1 MARITRFTRLT
12 KPPMKHIALLI
23 LLLLPCA
30 LFAQYPNNPNK
41 IRLGFQTTGNGLIY
55 RGSGAPTQ
63 FPTSY
68 NSPFQQYDTVAN
80 VLWVYQDSFWY
91 ATNTVRRATPPP
103 YSSTSSGLTLIYGH
117 ATWQDSDDEQRY
129 EYVANDSIEAWVPAV
144 GIYYATSAP
153 ADIAATPTTG
163 AVEYTAALWNKVP
176 TDSLF
181 RHDGANWVFIGE
193 SGPHF
198 VRGDSGALQDIAEGD
213 TLTITGGY
221 GINIVTATGDTV
233 TVIVDTTQVATP
245 YDLTL
250 ISTSFVTDADTGT
263 PQTINSGDTLQINS
277 GWGVNTTVGAT
288 GLITV
293 TGDSTQVA
301 TLYDVSVVQA
311 DINTHE
317 AADGDL
323 SATNEIQQIDTFSF
337 SSPTL
342 SISLSSDGVAA
353 KTANLSGLLTG
364 YVTGSGTAGRVP
376 RWTSSSA
383 LGDGVLRDDGT
394 LLALGGAT
402 VSGYSFY
409 DYSTGGW
416 RLATGTTA
424 QRPTNAAGVHRYN
437 TSLGYSETANGSA
450 WLQSDFPTGATTNT
464 IRHNGT
470 NWIASSNL
478 INDGTVVRAAGAT
491 NRIHLFPSD
500 FTDGQLFN
508 GQISLLNN
516 AESAAAKF
524 AVGGSQLWL
533 RVIGGLQ
540 GTGRGVLISPNGEA
554 VLTATNTLLTLNTT
568 AAATLQSWLLNGT
581 QVANLTT
588 GTNTVTFSLN
598 TPTAATLQ
606 SWLLNGTQVASL
618 SAETGANAHLL
629 LRSNVTTANRGI
641 SNYHHQNGVA
651 GAYMGFLRSRGTASA
666 QTALQN
672 GDIIGASVFRPY
684 DGANY
689 TVDNCY
695 FGGNISGAVSTGNTP
710 SSLFFI
716 AGPTTSYLPD
726 LLIHSGGNVGI
737 GSSGTGDITSAVN
750 TPPRQLT
757 IYGEARIT
765 DLTTDTPTRIVG
777 ADADGDL
784 GAVSEGYGVNITGG
798 ALEVDTTQIATQS
811 DLAAI
816 SPTTLYTGDG
826 TIATDR
832 TVTIDDNYALIT
844 SGSPGVL
851 SFTGTSGY
859 VSSLS
864 AYGYA
869 YEIADTAFYITNA
882 TVKQPGIG
890 STIWYIQAG
899 RQDAT
904 ASALAEV
911 NGDGGVTLGSIKTA
925 GESSLVLDGQSITH
939 TADLS
944 HIVKIGATTIHTT
957 TSTGVGINDTS
968 PEKSLDVGGMG
979 KFRQLSGQDN
989 SVTIGTNANMGTGRS
1004 ASVTGSQSSDVAG
1017 RFSFTSGTG
1026 LTAGE
1031 WVTLTWG
1038 TAFDN
1043 PPAVV
1048 LMPEDAN
1055 GASITPYLFVQP
1067 TTTGCSIQVNVTGAP
1082 YEGLTYSFNYIV
1094 IQGK

>member
-1 MARITRFTRLT
+1 
-12 KPPMKHIALLI
+12 MKHIALLI

-41 IRLGFQTTGNGLIY
+41 IRLGFQTTGNGLTY

-63 FPTSY
+63 FPTGY

-91 ATNTVRRATPPP
+91 ATNTVRRSTPPP
-103 YSSTSSGLTLIYGH
+103 YSSTSSGLTLVYGH

-181 RHDGANWVFIGE
+181 RHDGANWVFIGK

-221 GINIVTATGDTV
+221 GVNVVTAAGDTV
-233 TVIVDTTQVATP
+233 TVIVDTTQIATQ
-245 YDLTL
+245 YDLSQ
-250 ISTSFVTDADTGT
+250 ISTSFVVDADAGT
-263 PQTINSGDTLQINS
+263 PQTIASGDTLQINS

-376 RWTSSSA
+376 RWTSASA

-450 WLQSDFPTGATTNT
+450 WLQSDFPVGTSAQTLRHDGTSWVSNDLLKSSPTKVWINNATAQPNAQEFGVAGNVIIGSLENHYLQIGGGGGLGNTFNNATTNGVGRFT
-464 IRHNGT
+464 VGGGFFNYAGSVFSFT
-470 NWIASSNL
+470 NSARFSGSNLYLRFSTSQQLQSSNSRVGAIISEINSSTGTRIFQWNFAESIIPDVNGNTTPFYVGLPARWQRTTL
-478 INDGTVVRAAGAT
+478 INNSAQVLGAIFRQQIIADTSSVSPLVLCAMAIEPTFNNNGLTNVNKHGIRYRAT
-491 NRIHLFPSD
+491 
-500 FTDGQLFN
+500 
-508 GQISLLNN
+508 
-516 AESAAAKF
+516 
-524 AVGGSQLWL
+524 
-533 RVIGGLQ
+533 
-540 GTGRGVLISPNGEA
+540 
-554 VLTATNTLLTLNTT
+554 
-568 AAATLQSWLLNGT
+568 
-581 QVANLTT
+581 TT
-588 GTNTVTFSLN
+588 GTHY
-598 TPTAATLQ
+598 AATF
-606 SWLLNGTQVASL
+606 N
-618 SAETGANAHLL
+618 
-629 LRSNVTTANRGI
+629 
-641 SNYHHQNGVA
+641 
-651 GAYMGFLRSRGTASA
+651 
-666 QTALQN
+666 
-672 GDIIGASVFRPY
+672 
-684 DGANY
+684 
-689 TVDNCY
+689 
-695 FGGNISGAVSTGNTP
+695 SG
-710 SSLFFI
+710 L
-716 AGPTTSYLPD
+716 
-726 LLIHSGGNVGI
+726 VGI
-737 GSSGTGDITSAVN
+737 GTETPAQTLHVAGTM
-750 TPPRQLT
+750 RLT
-757 IYGEARIT
+757 GSDGTATALMGR
-765 DLTTDTPTRIVG
+765 
-777 ADADGDL
+777 DADGDIS
-784 GAVSEGYGVNITGG
+784 AVSEGYGINVTGG

-832 TVTIDDNYALIT
+832 TVTVGSDKTLTITSTTPDFPGYSHTKKIGYNATWDLWGDYSLIYTDDYFTNFIQGIIDYDSTVFIRISAGDWGGDNYVNMQMNSA
-844 SGSPGVL
+844 GVL
-851 SFTGTSGY
+851 SLTGISG
-859 VSSLS
+859 SSSAGLS
-864 AYGYA
+864 IGQNTTLGAYGSRLQGA
-869 YEIADTAFYITNA
+869 GGVEFDADTAGKFVFQVNNTTEAVI
-882 TVKQPGIG
+882 
-890 STIWYIQAG
+890 
-899 RQDAT
+899 DAT
-904 ASALAEV
+904 GL
-911 NGDGGVTLGSIKTA
+911 
-925 GESSLVLDGQSITH
+925 
-939 TADLS
+939 
-944 HIVKIGATTIHTT
+944 
-957 TSTGVGINDTS
+957 GINDTS

-979 KFRQLSGQDN
+979 KFRQISGQDN

-1031 WVTLTWG
+1031 WVTLTWAV
-1038 TAFDN
+1038 AFDN